1 MKICCVL
8 ILISILALFSA
19 CTQTSKLPEPKN
31 AYLIKVN
38 SDNCLTNN
46 NFLNY
51 ENDTISV
58 VYVFWAEKGIMG
70 ILIHNK
76 IKQPIYVDWRKC
88 SFIVGTTKHDYWN
101 ETIEVKTSGTSSG
114 SEQTRMST
122 WGKVSIYKLFLE
134 NVSSS
139 FSNSFSS
146 RFFSSITTL
155 TKPERITFIPP
166 GTTISMSNFPI
177 LGNNILNINRG
188 NIFTI
193 DTTVLIK
200 GHYEEMGN
208 NIIRYIDSTT
218 TEKVSLSCINYNK
231 EETPY
236 SFRSF
241 LTYSTD
247 ENFSKESY
255 IDNSFYISNV
265 IVMTLS
271 IFINSRKIGET
282 INNDD
287 YNMWAA
293 PNSFYIF
300 E

>member
-1 MKICCVL
+1 M
-8 ILISILALFSA
+8 
-19 CTQTSKLPEPKN
+19 
-31 AYLIKVN
+31 
-38 SDNCLTNN
+38 
-46 NFLNY
+46 
-51 ENDTISV
+51 
-58 VYVFWAEKGIMG
+58 AEKGIMG

-114 SEQTRMST
+114 SEQTRKST